1 MFVYLNVINGNVKLL
16 ASSNVVTPTLKD
28 IINSSVIIGV
38 NNITFKNPNPGVYYI
53 TVYGV

>member
-28 IINSSVIIGV
+28 ISNSSVITGV